1 MDKGF
6 FAAYKRL
13 FKRIKKYIPLYAAG
27 VIFLILTNSGQ
38 LLIPQAIRY
47 GLDFMDR
54 RLDAIVAIGVLA
66 VIVAIGR
73 IGWRFFIVGAARRAE
88 RDLRQD
94 VFYHLT
100 TLEPQYFQTMPVGD
114 LMSRLTN
121 DLQNV
126 RMSLGMSVIT
136 FVDGSFMGLS
146 IIAILL
152 STNLF
157 LGLISILPFLFL
169 IVIFLVF
176 GKKIGLLFSE
186 SMKAFAKISDE
197 AQESL
202 TGIRVI
208 QSFNREHHF
217 FRRLKTAGQN
227 YYKIAIRLVRIWG
240 MFFPLVSFI
249 TGMTVW
255 TLVVFGGN
263 LLLQGLITP
272 GTFVAFLSYLGMLAW
287 PMISV
292 AFTIDMLQRGASSLQ
307 RLYDILDVRPRITEL
322 PKATRPKSIFP
333 LVVQHLSFRYSPE
346 LPQVLEDIGF
356 QIEQDQVIGI
366 LGTIGSG
373 KSTLAW
379 LLCRLLDPPPGTIF
393 LGGKDIKEWPLGD
406 LRSHFS
412 MVPQNPYLFSD
423 TVAGNILFGNPSAS
437 LSDVERVVE
446 LSGLTRDL
454 AILPEGLNTMVGER
468 GITLSGGQKQRVALA
483 RALIASRGILIL
495 DDALSAVDAETESH
509 IIEYLFRHTQT
520 RNIILISHRI
530 STLMNCNHVLVLNE
544 GRLVQSGPP
553 SSLLRSEGVFAEIAE
568 IQRFSTE
575 LNYHV

>member
-1 MDKGF
+1 MF
-6 FAAYKRL
+6 FL
-13 FKRIKKYIPLYAAG
+13 
-27 VIFLILTNSGQ
+27 VLTNSGQ
-38 LLIPQAIRY
+38 LLIPQAIRF
-47 GLDFMDR
+47 GLDNLEQRFW
-54 RLDAIVAIGVLA
+54 AIVAIGILA
-66 VIVAIGR
+66 IVVAVGR

-100 TLEPQYFQTMPVGD
+100 TLEPQYFHTMPVGD

-136 FVDGSFMGLS
+136 FVDGTFMGLS
-146 IIAILL
+146 IIAILI
-152 STNLF
+152 STNLL
-157 LGLISILPFLFL
+157 LGLVSILPFLFL
-169 IVIFLVF
+169 VVIFLIF
-176 GKKIGLLFSE
+176 GKKIGRLFSD

-208 QSFNREHHF
+208 QSFHRERF
-217 FRRLKTAGQN
+217 FFDRLDRAGRN
-227 YYKIAIRLVRIWG
+227 YFGIAIQLVRIWG
-240 MFFPLVSFI
+240 LFFPLVSFI

-263 LLLQGLITP
+263 LLLQGAITP

-292 AFTIDMLQRGASSLQ
+292 AFTIDMLQRGASSLN
-307 RLYDILDVRPRITEL
+307 RLYEILDARPRITS
-322 PKATRPKSIFP
+322 AASARPPEKSFP
-333 LVVQHLSFRYSPE
+333 LAVRNLSFSYHPD
-346 LPQVLEDIGF
+346 LPRVLEGVEFTI
-356 QIEQDQVIGI
+356 DQNEIVGI

-379 LLCRLLDPPPGTIF
+379 LLCRLLDPPPGSIF
-393 LGGKDIKEWPLGD
+393 LGGKDIREWPLAD
-406 LRSHFS
+406 LRGHFS

-423 TVAGNILFGNPSAS
+423 TVAGNILFGNPGAT
-437 LSDVERVVE
+437 LADVEKVVE
-446 LSGLTRDL
+446 ISGLSRDI
-454 AILPEGLNTMVGER
+454 AIFPEGLNTLVGER

-483 RALIASRGILIL
+483 RALIASRDILIL
-495 DDALSAVDAETESH
+495 DDALSAVDAETEEH
-509 IIEYLFRHTQT
+509 IIDFLFRHTNT

-530 STLMNCNHVLVLNE
+530 STLMNCDKVLVLDE

-553 SSLLRSEGVFAEIAE
+553 IDLLKTEGVFAEIAA
-568 IQRFSTE
+568 IQRFSSE
-575 LNYHV
+575 VAPHV

>member
-1 MDKGF
+1 MF
-6 FAAYKRL
+6 FL
-13 FKRIKKYIPLYAAG
+13 
-27 VIFLILTNSGQ
+27 VLTNSGQ
-38 LLIPQAIRY
+38 LLIPQAIRF
-47 GLDFMDR
+47 GLDNLEQRFW
-54 RLDAIVAIGVLA
+54 AIVAIGILA
-66 VIVAIGR
+66 IVVAVGR

-100 TLEPQYFQTMPVGD
+100 TLEPQYFHTMPVGD

-136 FVDGSFMGLS
+136 FVDGTFMGLS
-146 IIAILL
+146 IIAILI
-152 STNLF
+152 STNLL
-157 LGLISILPFLFL
+157 LGLVSILPFLFL
-169 IVIFLVF
+169 VVIFLIF
-176 GKKIGLLFSE
+176 GKKIGRLFSD

-208 QSFNREHHF
+208 QSFHRERF
-217 FRRLKTAGQN
+217 FFDRLDRAGRN
-227 YYKIAIRLVRIWG
+227 YFGIAIQLVRIWG
-240 MFFPLVSFI
+240 LFFPLVSFI

-263 LLLQGLITP
+263 LLLQGAITP

-292 AFTIDMLQRGASSLQ
+292 AFTIDMLQRGASSLN
-307 RLYDILDVRPRITEL
+307 RLYEILDARPRINSA
-322 PKATRPKSIFP
+322 PSARPPEKSFP
-333 LVVQHLSFRYSPE
+333 LAVRNLSFSYRPD
-346 LPQVLEDIGF
+346 LPRVLEGVEFTI
-356 QIEQDQVIGI
+356 DQNEIVGI

-379 LLCRLLDPPPGTIF
+379 LLCRLLDPPPGSIF
-393 LGGKDIKEWPLGD
+393 LGGKDIREWPLAD
-406 LRSHFS
+406 LRGHFS

-423 TVAGNILFGNPSAS
+423 TVAGNILFGNPGAT
-437 LSDVERVVE
+437 LADVEKVVE
-446 LSGLTRDL
+446 ISGLSRDI
-454 AILPEGLNTMVGER
+454 AIFPEGLNTLVGER

-483 RALIASRGILIL
+483 RALIASRDILIL
-495 DDALSAVDAETESH
+495 DDALSAVDAETEEH
-509 IIEYLFRHTQT
+509 IIDFLFRHTNT

-530 STLMNCNHVLVLNE
+530 STLMNCDKVLVLDE

-553 SSLLRSEGVFAEIAE
+553 IDLLKTEGVFAEIAA
-568 IQRFSTE
+568 IQRFSSE
-575 LNYHV
+575 VAPHV